1 MIRLRGHLIC
11 ATAEEAAAVQAH
23 IAEHTRLSRAE
34 PGCLS
39 FEVTPTDDPM
49 MWEVMET
56 FRTQD
61 DFNAHQTRTRASKW
75 FEATRGILRD
85 FRVENLR
92 D

>member
-1 MIRLRGHLIC
+1 MQTHVTL
-11 ATAEEAAAVQAH
+11 
-23 IAEHTRLSRAE
+23 HTELSRAE

-49 MWEVMET
+49 MWEVMES

-85 FRVENLR
+85 FRVEDLR